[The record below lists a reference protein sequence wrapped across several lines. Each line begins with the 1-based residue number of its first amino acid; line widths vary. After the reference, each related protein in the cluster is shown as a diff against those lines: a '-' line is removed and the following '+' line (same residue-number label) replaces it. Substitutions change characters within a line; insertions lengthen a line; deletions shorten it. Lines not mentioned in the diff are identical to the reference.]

1 MWARSVHVGG
11 DLEYRIYWKDAP
23 HVAQVH
29 CLMFEADTP
38 RTDIARALRALRGSR
53 RLTPRPPVQLDVTT
67 QPQSSLF

>member
-38 RTDIARALRALRGSR
+38 RHEIARALRALRGSR
-53 RLTPRPPVQLDVTT
+53 RLTPRQPVQLDVTT

>member
-11 DLEYRIYWKDAP
+11 DLEYRIYWKEAP

-38 RTDIARALRALRGSR
+38 RPDIARALRALRDGR
-53 RLTPRPPVQLDVTT
+53 RLAPRPVKLDSPT